1 MPRHP
6 PYTLSSLTTF
16 IDHRHDRSPTEFAF
30 SGKLSFIQA
39 WFAFPRE
46 KVGAEEELTPGPVT
60 VGQTVTVVAHQAL
73 PERQRIIIA
82 KKGARRRPSDGK
94 TSVGNT
100 PNHS

>member
-1 MPRHP
+1 
-6 PYTLSSLTTF
+6 LTTF
-16 IDHRHDRSPTEFAF
+16 IDHRHDQSFPEFAF
-30 SGKLSFIQA
+30 FGNLSLFQA
-39 WFAFPRE
+39 WFALPRE
-46 KVGAEEELTPGPVT
+46 KFGTEEELTPGPVT

-73 PERQRIIIA
+73 PERQRITIA